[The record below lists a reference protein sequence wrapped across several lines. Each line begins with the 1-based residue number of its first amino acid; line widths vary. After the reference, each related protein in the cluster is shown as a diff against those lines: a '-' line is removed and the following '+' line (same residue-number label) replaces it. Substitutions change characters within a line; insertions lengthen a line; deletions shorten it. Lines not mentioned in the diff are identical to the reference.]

1 MRSFINSVIYFIIT
15 SEPPRQKHVFTRNER
30 RNFKRC
36 RDTRQRL
43 YFYRMTITTRRLIF
57 WGLVII
63 FFTITPLI
71 IAYGLG
77 YSFDWQK
84 KTFIETGS
92 FYFASS
98 PTSGTIY
105 INNKASGKTN
115 KYIKRLL
122 PREYEIVIK
131 KDGYQP
137 WEKRLKIESGI
148 VTEARNILLVPQN
161 PKIEIVQK
169 DVAQNFSL
177 SAFTLTKT
185 EKQKIELASTTANTF
200 FKNSPYQLVNDDIF
214 YLKITDY
221 ILYKTDLGK
230 IKKQQTSLEP
240 LPVDSYKISVSPDEK
255 SIAALGKT
263 GRLFL
268 LNADQRIFEEIAASN
283 IKDVQ
288 FSPDNKK
295 LFYYSETELVVLY
308 LDKILIQPYKE
319 KGQKETVTRFSEKIN
334 SAIWY
339 PEDNEHIIFVVGDT
353 VKLIELD
360 DRGQRNIYD
369 LVKMQK
375 FAKGTWENPQTI
387 YDAKKERLYFIN
399 NNTLYSLQIKT
410 GQLW

>member
-1 MRSFINSVIYFIIT
+1 
-15 SEPPRQKHVFTRNER
+15 
-30 RNFKRC
+30 
-36 RDTRQRL
+36 
-43 YFYRMTITTRRLIF
+43 MTLRIRRLIF

-63 FFTITPLI
+63 FLVITPLI

-98 PTSGTIY
+98 PTGGVIY
-105 INNKASGKTN
+105 INNKTGGKTN

-122 PREYEIVIK
+122 PREYEIIIK
-131 KDGYQP
+131 KDGYQS
-137 WEKRLKIESGI
+137 WGKRLKIESGI
-148 VTEARNILLVPQN
+148 VTEARNILLVPHD

-169 DVAQNFSL
+169 NIAPNFSL
-177 SAFTLTKT
+177 PTFALNEM
-185 EKQKIELASTTANTF
+185 EKQKKAQASTTASAF

-214 YLKITDY
+214 YLKIPDY
-221 ILYKTDLGK
+221 ILYKTDLNGV
-230 IKKQQTSLEP
+230 KKQQISLEP
-240 LPVDSYKISVSPDEK
+240 LPADAYKVFISPDEK

-268 LNADQRIFEEIAASN
+268 FNPGQRIFEIVADN
-283 IKDVQ
+283 IKSAQ
-288 FSPDNKK
+288 FSYDNKK
-295 LFYYSETELVVLY
+295 FLYYSEAELMVIY

-319 KGQKETVTRFSEKIN
+319 KGQKETVTRFSEKID

-339 PEDNEHIIFVVGDT
+339 PEDNEHIIFIIGDT
-353 VKLIELD
+353 IKIIGLD
-360 DRGQRNIYD
+360 DRGTRNIYD

-375 FAKGTWENPQTI
+375 FADGTWENPQII
-387 YDAKKERLYFIN
+387 YDSKKERLYFIN
-399 NNTLYSLQIKT
+399 DNALYSLQIKT